1 MIKIFHVYLTYLIIF
16 FNISL
21 FAQEKDNLLKI
32 GLLAPLSGKYEKIGA
47 SILFATQMALD
58 EINDENIIIIPRDS
72 GFNDKKKI
80 DNAIKDIKSF
90 DVDIIIGPISYKD
103 FDIANKYPDTIFV
116 SPSNYNS
123 EFKGNVVSV
132 GINLE
137 SQLKAIERLLKKEK
151 KTKTVLLYP
160 DDQNADFIQKVL
172 KNLDFNI
179 NKIFKYTPDQE
190 ILTGQLEKITN
201 YEQRKRNLK
210 IRKKVLEK
218 RDDLSSQRELELL
231 EQKYTL
237 GKVNFDSVII
247 LDFGNSLKSV
257 ISTLIFQDVDQNDV
271 LFATLNQWFDKS
283 LFFENSLKKLYF
295 PSVNLNNFNK
305 FKVKYRDNFF
315 SEPNEITILAY
326 DAIGLVYYL
335 WKSGKKS
342 ISINNFNI
350 DKRIKG
356 KIGYFKFKKQKTLQD
371 LNMYVTDGGKFK
383 KY

>member
-1 MIKIFHVYLTYLIIF
+1 MIKTFHVYLTYLIIF

-90 DVDIIIGPISYKD
+90 DVDIIIGPISYED

-116 SPSNYNS
+116 SPSNYSS

-137 SQLKAIERLLKKEK
+137 SQLKAIERLLKKER

-160 DDQNADFIQKVL
+160 DDQNADFIEKSL

-218 RDDLSSQRELELL
+218 KDDLSSQRELELL

-237 GKVNFDSVII
+237 GKVNFDSVVI

-257 ISTLIFQDVDQNDV
+257 ISTLIFQDVDQNNV

-295 PSVNLNNFNK
+295 PSVNLKNFNK
-305 FKVKYRDNFF
+305 FKMKYRDNFS

-326 DAIGLVYYL
+326 YAIGLVYYL

-371 LNMYVTDGGKFK
+371 LNMYVTDSGKFK

>member
-1 MIKIFHVYLTYLIIF
+1 MIKTFHVYLTYLIIF

-210 IRKKVLEK
+210 IRKK
-218 RDDLSSQRELELL
+218 
-231 EQKYTL
+231 
-237 GKVNFDSVII
+237 
-247 LDFGNSLKSV
+247 
-257 ISTLIFQDVDQNDV
+257 
-271 LFATLNQWFDKS
+271 
-283 LFFENSLKKLYF
+283 
-295 PSVNLNNFNK
+295 K
-305 FKVKYRDNFF
+305 F
-315 SEPNEITILAY
+315 
-326 DAIGLVYYL
+326 
-335 WKSGKKS
+335 
-342 ISINNFNI
+342 
-350 DKRIKG
+350 
-356 KIGYFKFKKQKTLQD
+356 
-371 LNMYVTDGGKFK
+371 
-383 KY
+383 

>member
-1 MIKIFHVYLTYLIIF
+1 
-16 FNISL
+16 
-21 FAQEKDNLLKI
+21 
-32 GLLAPLSGKYEKIGA
+32 
-47 SILFATQMALD
+47 MALN
-58 EINDENIIIIPRDS
+58 EINDKNIIIIPRDS

-80 DNAIKDIKSF
+80 DKAIKDIKSF
-90 DVDIIIGPISYKD
+90 DVEIIIGPISYND
-103 FDIANKYPDTIFV
+103 FDVANKYPDTIFV
-116 SPSNYNS
+116 SPSNYSS

-137 SQLKAIERLLKKEK
+137 SQLKAIEKLLKKER

-160 DDQNADFIQKVL
+160 DDQNVDFIEKSL
-172 KNLDFNI
+172 KNLDFNF

-218 RDDLSSQRELELL
+218 KDDLASQRELELL

-237 GKVNFDSVII
+237 GKVNFDSVVI

-257 ISTLIFQDVDQNDV
+257 ISTLIFQDVDQNNV

-295 PSVNLNNFNK
+295 PSVNLKNFNK
-305 FKVKYRDNFF
+305 FKIKYSENFS

-335 WKSGKKS
+335 WKTGEKS
-342 ISINNFNI
+342 ISLNNFNL

-371 LNMYVTDGGKFK
+371 LNMYVTDNGKFK

>member
-1 MIKIFHVYLTYLIIF
+1 MIKTFHVYLTYLIIF

-80 DNAIKDIKSF
+80 DKAIKDIKSF
-90 DVDIIIGPISYKD
+90 DVEIIIGPISYND
-103 FDIANKYPDTIFV
+103 FDVANKYPDTIFV
-116 SPSNYNS
+116 SPSNYSS

-137 SQLKAIERLLKKEK
+137 SQLKAIEKLLKKER

-160 DDQNADFIQKVL
+160 DDQNASFIEKNL
-172 KNLDFNI
+172 KNLDFNF

-218 RDDLSSQRELELL
+218 KDDLASQRELELL

-237 GKVNFDSVII
+237 GKVNFDSVVI

>member
-1 MIKIFHVYLTYLIIF
+1 MIKTFHVYLTYLIIF

-218 RDDLSSQRELELL
+218 
-231 EQKYTL
+231 
-237 GKVNFDSVII
+237 
-247 LDFGNSLKSV
+247 
-257 ISTLIFQDVDQNDV
+257 
-271 LFATLNQWFDKS
+271 
-283 LFFENSLKKLYF
+283 
-295 PSVNLNNFNK
+295 
-305 FKVKYRDNFF
+305 
-315 SEPNEITILAY
+315 
-326 DAIGLVYYL
+326 
-335 WKSGKKS
+335 
-342 ISINNFNI
+342 
-350 DKRIKG
+350 KR
-356 KIGYFKFKKQKTLQD
+356 
-371 LNMYVTDGGKFK
+371 
-383 KY
+383 

>member
-1 MIKIFHVYLTYLIIF
+1 M
-16 FNISL
+16 
-21 FAQEKDNLLKI
+21 
-32 GLLAPLSGKYEKIGA
+32 
-47 SILFATQMALD
+47 
-58 EINDENIIIIPRDS
+58 
-72 GFNDKKKI
+72 
-80 DNAIKDIKSF
+80 
-90 DVDIIIGPISYKD
+90 
-103 FDIANKYPDTIFV
+103 
-116 SPSNYNS
+116 
-123 EFKGNVVSV
+123 
-132 GINLE
+132 
-137 SQLKAIERLLKKEK
+137 
-151 KTKTVLLYP
+151 
-160 DDQNADFIQKVL
+160 
-172 KNLDFNI
+172 
-179 NKIFKYTPDQE
+179 
-190 ILTGQLEKITN
+190 
-201 YEQRKRNLK
+201 
-210 IRKKVLEK
+210 
-218 RDDLSSQRELELL
+218 
-231 EQKYTL
+231 
-237 GKVNFDSVII
+237 
-247 LDFGNSLKSV
+247 
-257 ISTLIFQDVDQNDV
+257 

>member
-80 DNAIKDIKSF
+80 DKAIKDIKSF
-90 DVDIIIGPISYKD
+90 DVEIIIGPISYD
-103 FDIANKYPDTIFV
+103 NFDVANKYPDTIFV
-116 SPSNYNS
+116 SPSNYSS

-160 DDQNADFIQKVL
+160 DDQNVDFIEKSL
-172 KNLDFNI
+172 KNLDFNF

-371 LNMYVTDGGKFK
+371 LNMYVTDNGKFK

>member
-1 MIKIFHVYLTYLIIF
+1 MIKTFHVYLTYLIIF

-32 GLLAPLSGKYEKIGA
+32 GLLAPLSGKYEKIGS
-47 SILFATQMALD
+47 SILFATQMALN
-58 EINDENIIIIPRDS
+58 EIDDKNIIIIPRDS

-80 DNAIKDIKSF
+80 DKAIKDIKSF
-90 DVDIIIGPISYKD
+90 DVEIIIGPISYND
-103 FDIANKYPDTIFV
+103 FDVANKYPDTIFV
-116 SPSNYNS
+116 SPSNYSS

-137 SQLKAIERLLKKEK
+137 SQLKAIEKLLKKEK
-151 KTKTVLLYP
+151 KTKTLLLYP
-160 DDQNADFIQKVL
+160 EDQNVDFIEKSL
-172 KNLDFNI
+172 KNLDFNF

-201 YEQRKRNLK
+201 YERRKRNLK

-218 RDDLSSQRELELL
+218 KDDLASQRELELL

-237 GKVNFDSVII
+237 GKVNFDSVVI

-257 ISTLIFQDVDQNDV
+257 ISTLIFQDVDQNNV

-295 PSVNLNNFNK
+295 PSVNLKNFNK
-305 FKVKYRDNFF
+305 FKIKYRENFS

-335 WKSGKKS
+335 WKTGKKS
-342 ISINNFNI
+342 ISLNNFNL

-371 LNMYVTDGGKFK
+371 LNMYVTDNGKFK

>member
-1 MIKIFHVYLTYLIIF
+1 MIKTFHVYLTYLIIF

-237 GKVNFDSVII
+237 GKVNFDSVVI

>member
-80 DNAIKDIKSF
+80 DKAIKDIKSF
-90 DVDIIIGPISYKD
+90 DVEIIIGPISYD
-103 FDIANKYPDTIFV
+103 NFDVANKYPDTIFV
-116 SPSNYNS
+116 SPSNYSS

-160 DDQNADFIQKVL
+160 DDQNVDFIEKSL
-172 KNLDFNI
+172 KNLDFNF

-218 RDDLSSQRELELL
+218 KDDLASQRELELL

-237 GKVNFDSVII
+237 GKVNFDSVVI

>member
-1 MIKIFHVYLTYLIIF
+1 M
-16 FNISL
+16 
-21 FAQEKDNLLKI
+21 
-32 GLLAPLSGKYEKIGA
+32 
-47 SILFATQMALD
+47 
-58 EINDENIIIIPRDS
+58 
-72 GFNDKKKI
+72 
-80 DNAIKDIKSF
+80 
-90 DVDIIIGPISYKD
+90 
-103 FDIANKYPDTIFV
+103 
-116 SPSNYNS
+116 
-123 EFKGNVVSV
+123 
-132 GINLE
+132 
-137 SQLKAIERLLKKEK
+137 
-151 KTKTVLLYP
+151 LLYP

>member
-1 MIKIFHVYLTYLIIF
+1 MIKTFHVYLTYFIIF

-80 DNAIKDIKSF
+80 DKAIKDIKSF
-90 DVDIIIGPISYKD
+90 DVEIIIGPISYND
-103 FDIANKYPDTIFV
+103 FDVANKYPDTIFV
-116 SPSNYNS
+116 SPSNYSS

-137 SQLKAIERLLKKEK
+137 SQLKAIEKLLKKER

-160 DDQNADFIQKVL
+160 DDQNASFIEKNL
-172 KNLDFNI
+172 KNLDFNF

-218 RDDLSSQRELELL
+218 KDDLASQRELELL

-237 GKVNFDSVII
+237 GKVNFDSVVI

-371 LNMYVTDGGKFK
+371 LNMYVTDNGKFK

>member
-1 MIKIFHVYLTYLIIF
+1 MIKTFHVYLTYLIIF

>member
-1 MIKIFHVYLTYLIIF
+1 MIKTFHVYLTYLIIF

-32 GLLAPLSGKYEKIGA
+32 GLLAPLSGKYEKIGS
-47 SILFATQMALD
+47 SILFATQMALN
-58 EINDENIIIIPRDS
+58 EIDDKNIIIIPRDS

-80 DNAIKDIKSF
+80 DKAIKDIKSF
-90 DVDIIIGPISYKD
+90 DVEIIIGPISYND
-103 FDIANKYPDTIFV
+103 FDVANKYPDTIFV
-116 SPSNYNS
+116 SPSNYSS

-137 SQLKAIERLLKKEK
+137 SQLKAIEKLLKKEK
-151 KTKTVLLYP
+151 KTKTLLLYP
-160 DDQNADFIQKVL
+160 EDQNVDFIEKSL
-172 KNLDFNI
+172 KNLDFNF

-218 RDDLSSQRELELL
+218 KDDLASQRELELL

-237 GKVNFDSVII
+237 GKVNFDSVVI

-257 ISTLIFQDVDQNDV
+257 ISTLIFQDVDQNNV

-295 PSVNLNNFNK
+295 PSVNLKNFNK
-305 FKVKYRDNFF
+305 FKIKYRENFY

-335 WKSGKKS
+335 WKTGKKS
-342 ISINNFNI
+342 ISLNNFNL

-371 LNMYVTDGGKFK
+371 LNMYVTDNGKFK

>member
-1 MIKIFHVYLTYLIIF
+1 MIKTFHVYLTYLIIF

-151 KTKTVLLYP
+151 KKLKLCFYIQMTKML
-160 DDQNADFIQKVL
+160 
-172 KNLDFNI
+172 
-179 NKIFKYTPDQE
+179 
-190 ILTGQLEKITN
+190 IL
-201 YEQRKRNLK
+201 
-210 IRKKVLEK
+210 
-218 RDDLSSQRELELL
+218 
-231 EQKYTL
+231 
-237 GKVNFDSVII
+237 
-247 LDFGNSLKSV
+247 
-257 ISTLIFQDVDQNDV
+257 
-271 LFATLNQWFDKS
+271 
-283 LFFENSLKKLYF
+283 
-295 PSVNLNNFNK
+295 
-305 FKVKYRDNFF
+305 
-315 SEPNEITILAY
+315 
-326 DAIGLVYYL
+326 
-335 WKSGKKS
+335 
-342 ISINNFNI
+342 
-350 DKRIKG
+350 
-356 KIGYFKFKKQKTLQD
+356 FKK
-371 LNMYVTDGGKFK
+371 F
-383 KY
+383 

>member
-1 MIKIFHVYLTYLIIF
+1 MIKTFHVYLTYLIIF

-90 DVDIIIGPISYKD
+90 DVDIIIGPISYED

-116 SPSNYNS
+116 SPSNYSS

-137 SQLKAIERLLKKEK
+137 SQLKAIERLLKKER

-160 DDQNADFIQKVL
+160 DDQNADFIEKSL

>member
-1 MIKIFHVYLTYLIIF
+1 
-16 FNISL
+16 
-21 FAQEKDNLLKI
+21 
-32 GLLAPLSGKYEKIGA
+32 
-47 SILFATQMALD
+47 MALN
-58 EINDENIIIIPRDS
+58 EINDKNIIIIPRDS

-80 DNAIKDIKSF
+80 DKAIKDIKSF
-90 DVDIIIGPISYKD
+90 DVEIIIGPISYND
-103 FDIANKYPDTIFV
+103 FDVANKYPDTIFV
-116 SPSNYNS
+116 SPSNYSS

-137 SQLKAIERLLKKEK
+137 SQLKAIEKLLKKER

-160 DDQNADFIQKVL
+160 DDQNVDFIEKSL
-172 KNLDFNI
+172 KNLDFNF

-218 RDDLSSQRELELL
+218 KDDLASQRELELL

-237 GKVNFDSVII
+237 GKVNFDSVVI

-257 ISTLIFQDVDQNDV
+257 ISTLIFQDVDQNNV

-295 PSVNLNNFNK
+295 PSVNLKNFNK
-305 FKVKYRDNFF
+305 FKIKSSENF
-315 SEPNEITILAY
+315 S
-326 DAIGLVYYL
+326 
-335 WKSGKKS
+335 S
-342 ISINNFNI
+342 
-350 DKRIKG
+350 
-356 KIGYFKFKKQKTLQD
+356 
-371 LNMYVTDGGKFK
+371 
-383 KY
+383 